1 MNLDWLKKENLYD
14 QKFSTILKKYQLLIQ
29 ISLSKLIDKNIL
41 VDKILDDLFDFD
53 FDISNVIKK
62 KFMVRILF

>member
-1 MNLDWLKKENLYD
+1 LNLDWLKKENLYD